1 MSFKDTIADMAE
13 VSAGAPLQALPSI
26 CSSNPLVLQSACEFG
41 ARQHAPLVIEATS
54 NQVNQHGGYTGMRP
68 ADFVRNLRAIAV
80 SHGLPNSGILIG
92 GDHLGPNPW
101 KDQGAAAAMDEAETL
116 IREAVHAGYR
126 KIHIDCS
133 MPLGAEEYGVDF
145 DEELIAERQAR
156 LCAVAEAASREQRG
170 GTSPVYVIGSE
181 VPIPGGPEDTGADLE
196 ITDANNLR
204 VTLKTA
210 EAAFEMKELRDAW
223 ERVVA
228 VVVQPGVEFEHDR
241 IYDYRPEKA
250 RELSAAL
257 REVPALTYEAHSTD
271 YQTEEGLSNLVADGF
286 RILKV
291 GPELTFALRE
301 ALFLLEKVE
310 EELSGFISAPP
321 SDLEDTVI
329 EAMLE
334 NTAYWSRYYPAS
346 EPDRRLALKYS
357 YSDRIRYY
365 WSLPQVAEA
374 VRRLIDNLNSVE
386 LPPGVV
392 AQFFPRAYAQTRKT
406 TEAMTPTML
415 LRERVQHALRRYYRA
430 CGMTSS

>member
-1 MSFKDTIADMAE
+1 MSFKDTIEDMVKA
-13 VSAGAPLQALPSI
+13 SAGAPLQALPSI
-26 CSSNPLVLQSACEFG
+26 CSSNRLVLQSACEFG

-68 ADFVRNLRAIAV
+68 ADFVRNVRTVAEN
-80 SHGLPNSGILIG
+80 HGLPNSVILIG

-101 KDQGAAAAMDEAETL
+101 KEQGAAAAMDQAEIL
-116 IREAVHAGYR
+116 IREAVRAGYR

-133 MPLGAEEYGVDF
+133 MPLGAEKYGVDF

-156 LCAVAEAASREQRG
+156 LCAAAEAASGERRDG
-170 GTSPVYVIGSE
+170 MSPVYVIGSE
-181 VPIPGGPEDTGADLE
+181 VPIPGGPEDTGAGLE

-204 VTLKTA
+204 VTMKTA
-210 EAAFEMKELRDAW
+210 QAAFGRKGLQEAW

-241 IYDYRPEKA
+241 IYDYEPAKA

-257 REVPALTYEAHSTD
+257 REFPALTYEAHSTD

-301 ALFLLEKVE
+301 ALFLLERME
-310 EELSGFISAPP
+310 QELSGFISAPP
-321 SDLEDTVI
+321 SDLEATVI

-334 NTAYWSRYYPAS
+334 NPAYWHRYYPAS

-365 WSLPQVAEA
+365 WSVPQVTEA
-374 VRRLIDNLNSVE
+374 VGRLIDNLNSVE
-386 LPPGVV
+386 LSPGVV
-392 AQFFPRAYAQTRKT
+392 AQFFPRAYEHARET
-406 TEAMTPTML
+406 TEALTPTML
-415 LRERVQHALRRYYRA
+415 LRDRVQHALRRYYRA